1 MSLSSSRPRSF
12 LAALSL
18 SEDSAES
25 GGDNTAP
32 VGMRRLF
39 TGGGDWRMLFTCA
52 KSAVEIFVSSAAA
65 VDVGCTSS
73 TFVIEGDRLCL

>member
-1 MSLSSSRPRSF
+1 
-12 LAALSL
+12 LSL
-18 SEDSAES
+18 PSSEDSAES

-32 VGMRRLF
+32 VGIRRLF
-39 TGGGDWRMLFTCA
+39 TGGGDWRRLLSCA
-52 KSAVEIFVSSAAA
+52 KSVVEIFDSS